1 MPLPCSADSGLSRP
15 SQVVRPEGHATPR
28 APVRTAHALSGRVGH
43 PVADDGSAPT
53 FSWSF
58 SRAQLLERCERLYYE
73 HYYEAHGG
81 WAANATPRARL
92 AYRLKQL
99 TSPNAE
105 LGRAVH
111 RRAQEIAHALRD
123 RMPLPTSAE
132 LYGRT
137 RTELEAVVMRSATDA
152 AWLTDPR
159 RAPLLHEV
167 YYGGVSMARRRQLL
181 TDLCARA
188 VALHAALLDA
198 PVWRAAA
205 VPGARIL
212 HVDEPILTAHE
223 GVSTAYTPDL
233 VLQLPG
239 DRVIVVEWKTGGGG
253 DMTQPILY
261 AHAVQSAFGAD
272 GVASAYEAWLMHL
285 DRGTMEAVTV
295 TASDI
300 AMALGAQ
307 QTSLER
313 MRDLLVD
320 PTRNVPKPRGTFA
333 HARDPNRECR
343 RCKMLALCS
352 LEFNTH
358 KDAA

>member
-1 MPLPCSADSGLSRP
+1 MTLPCATDSSLSPLTPVARPESSASHRHLARP
-15 SQVVRPEGHATPR
+15 SHA
-28 APVRTAHALSGRVGH
+28 ASGRAGY
-43 PVADDGSAPT
+43 PTDDGHSPA

-58 SRAQLLERCERLYYE
+58 SRSQLIERCERLYYE
-73 HYYEAHGG
+73 HYYGSHGG

-99 TSPNAE
+99 TTPNAE

-111 RRAQEIAHALRD
+111 CRAQEIAHALRH

-137 RTELEAVVMRSATDA
+137 RTELEAVIMRRATDT

-159 RAPLLHEV
+159 RAPLLHAV

-188 VALHAALLDA
+188 VTLHAALLDA

-205 VPGARIL
+205 LPGARLLYI
-212 HVDEPILTAHE
+212 DEPILTARD
-223 GVSTAYTPDL
+223 GVSTMSTPDL
-233 VLQLPG
+233 VLQLPD
-239 DRVIVVEWKTGGGG
+239 DRVIVVDWKTGGSG

-261 AHAVQSAFGAD
+261 AHAVQSALGAD
-272 GVASAYEAWLMHL
+272 VAGSACEAWLMHL

-300 AMALGAQ
+300 ATALVAQ

-320 PTRNVPKPRGTFA
+320 PTRNVPKPRATFA
-333 HARDPNRECR
+333 PATDPNRECR
-343 RCKMLALCS
+343 RCRMLELCS
-352 LEFNTH
+352 LEFNTPTG
-358 KDAA
+358 AA